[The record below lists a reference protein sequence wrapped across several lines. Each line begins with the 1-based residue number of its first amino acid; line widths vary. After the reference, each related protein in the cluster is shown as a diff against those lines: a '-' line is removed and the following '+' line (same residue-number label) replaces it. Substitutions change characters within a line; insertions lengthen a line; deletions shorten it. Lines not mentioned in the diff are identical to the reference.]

1 MTTKRNH
8 GPAGTDLAAA
18 LLIFVAGAAF
28 GAVSMTVLGMKAT
41 TKEQPLRQELPASE
55 KPTAQQGEPILEP
68 DSPAAD
74 DPAVP
79 AVYRGVVAA
88 NDGTALKVEV
98 VEGVASPV
106 TVTLTAAASA
116 KITALVPD
124 RTATSSGTRTAD
136 GALPPPLK
144 PTSSAPYKEE
154 PRRMGDFKA
163 GDVVE
168 FGADAGL
175 QDGAT
180 VEVTSLTWIFSTA
193 KTNSP
198 GSMGDGGASPLRSP
212 ANPDR
217 CGQGGLMLALPALR
231 YARISRL
238 VAAEKGLVSVPE
250 KGLCDDV

>member
-1 MTTKRNH
+1 MTTKRHH

-28 GAVSMTVLGMKAT
+28 GAVSVTVLGMKAT
-41 TKEQPLRQELPASE
+41 KDLPSRQELPSTE
-55 KPTAQQGEPILEP
+55 QPIAQQGEPILEP

-79 AVYRGVVAA
+79 AVYRGVVAS
-88 NDGTALKVEV
+88 NDGAALKVEV
-98 VEGVASPV
+98 IEGVVSPV
-106 TVTLTAAASA
+106 TVTLTAAVSA
-116 KITALVPD
+116 KLTALVPD

-144 PTSSAPYKEE
+144 PTSAAPYKEE

-163 GDVVE
+163 GDVIE

-180 VEVTSLTWIFSTA
+180 VEVTSITWIFSTT
-193 KTNSP
+193 KTNAP
-198 GSMGDGGASPLRSP
+198 GSMGDGGTSPLR
-212 ANPDR
+212 
-217 CGQGGLMLALPALR
+217 
-231 YARISRL
+231 
-238 VAAEKGLVSVPE
+238 
-250 KGLCDDV
+250 